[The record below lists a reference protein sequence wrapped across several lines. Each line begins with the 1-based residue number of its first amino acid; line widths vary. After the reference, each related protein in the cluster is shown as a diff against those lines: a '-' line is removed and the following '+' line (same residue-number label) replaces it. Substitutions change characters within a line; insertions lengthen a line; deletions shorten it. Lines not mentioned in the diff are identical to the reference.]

1 MDELKGSHCV
11 PALLFEEP
19 LQNTQW
25 LDDYEVLPTEGLH
38 TITGHIKNIYKEA
51 PYHIEDKEEKN
62 KFLKVTFK
70 INVINEYF

>member
-19 LQNTQW
+19 LQEMLW

-38 TITGHIKNIYKEA
+38 TITGHIKNIYHEA
-51 PYHIEDKEEKN
+51 PHHIQDQNEKK
-62 KFLKVTFK
+62 KFLKVIHLSK
-70 INVINEYF
+70 